1 MKTTNNATQFSVKKN
16 TQEEKQTA
24 LRRWMKPLDLEE
36 EFDIKM
42 NNQAQMRSKKKIPF
56 SKVGGYIFY
65 DRIKI
70 DKWLEDNDMGDV
82 K

>member
-1 MKTTNNATQFSVKKN
+1 
-16 TQEEKQTA
+16 
-24 LRRWMKPLDLEE
+24 
-36 EFDIKM
+36 M